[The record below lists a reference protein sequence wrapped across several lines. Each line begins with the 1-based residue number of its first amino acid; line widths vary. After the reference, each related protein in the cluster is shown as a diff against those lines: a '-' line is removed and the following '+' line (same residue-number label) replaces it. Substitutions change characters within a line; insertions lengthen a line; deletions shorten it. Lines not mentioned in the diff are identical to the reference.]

1 MSVTFYGETHSN
13 PIWIVRRIPQES
25 FSQQPFSLHNSFR
38 IAICG
43 YVWGKQNER
52 IEIPI
57 TNERLKQTYYGAIN
71 LSTQKCLVQ
80 ASERGDSEQ
89 TTAFLTDVLEQHAH
103 QRLAIIWD
111 GASYHRSQTVKAFL
125 ARVNEGLDK
134 EQWRLTCLSFAPN
147 DPTQNPIEDIWLAA
161 KRFLRTHYHLCTSF
175 KVVKALFEFVTHW
188 CTFDCLKLFTYGR
201 FSQLI

>member
-1 MSVTFYGETHSN
+1 MLWGD
-13 PIWIVRRIPQES
+13 
-25 FSQQPFSLHNSFR
+25 L
-38 IAICG
+38 CG

-57 TNERLKQTYYGAIN
+57 TNERLKQTYYGAVN
-71 LSTQKCLVQ
+71 LSTQRCLVQ
-80 ASERGDSEQ
+80 ALERGDSDQ
-89 TTAFLTDVLEQHAH
+89 TVAFLKYLLEHYSN

-125 ARVNEGLDK
+125 ADINEGLDP

-161 KRFLRTHYHLCTSF
+161 KRFLRSHYHLCTSF
-175 KVVKALFEFVTHW
+175 KIVKVLFEFVTHW
-188 CTFDCLKLFTYGR
+188 CRFDFPKLFTYGH